1 MTPFCLSGL
10 FQGDIQQ
17 LLIVEDPQAAA
28 SYCVNYIPD
37 CDSAL
42 PYNSHAL
49 QPLEVSIATKRKQY
63 LLEKPMLI
71 YAWSLDTRTGVSL
84 LISLLSSVLLGF
96 KLDLQRP

>member
-1 MTPFCLSGL
+1 MILHFRYAWIQNVTPFCLSGL

-71 YAWSLDTRTGVSL
+71 YAWSLDTRTKDWGIFTYF
-84 LISLLSSVLLGF
+84 LI
-96 KLDLQRP
+96 